1 MSIEESLNFLRGSTC
16 IYYAGL
22 DNESLPFLE
31 GEKQVEITVNDQI
44 LFLKALSL
52 VADYIVIPP
61 SFFFYWS
68 SIHRDSKIL
77 ETVLNLFQADIVLS
91 PIYTSMNMG
100 IDFLEHKMWHGSTQ
114 DRGIIT
120 DHKKLLSPFFRK
132 LPVFHRNVHIQ
143 SGGFKQFLSSEFSNI
158 QSPPPV
164 RKRVNRL
171 ILDPKNKEVQ
181 ISRAQIYR
189 ELGYSLNYEGL
200 KKHQYRKYYYA
211 TNRSYYKQGG
221 ITYEAVIS
229 IVGAERYSV
238 LGKELFSEKHGILIA
253 YDPMVILGIFESM
266 GISKALINRLSI
278 EDLIEIRKSSIF
290 AVFREAYYSFA
301 LTLQELALSTNRISK
316 AFIFNSK
323 SEFTKKFISRYFT
336 EEVLF
341 RKYTSN
347 WNIGEMTFFALAL
360 GTVGFFVIPV
370 VGAVLGVVPI
380 LLYKLDLTPKMFNV
394 VIEKITEKEIPFF
407 LFINE
412 LRDISKNMKKIE
424 ASETFQTQQ
433 RH

>member
-1 MSIEESLNFLRGSTC
+1 MEVKSGKTGTLRSLHQFINRSNHPYAVRL
-16 IYYAGL
+16 YAGPL
-22 DNESLPFLE
+22 AKTTTETPEGKPYTLLSLP
-31 GEKQVEITVNDQI
+31 
-44 LFLKALSL
+44 
-52 VADYIVIPP
+52 
-61 SFFFYWS
+61 SFW
-68 SIHRDSKIL
+68 
-77 ETVLNLFQADIVLS
+77 
-91 PIYTSMNMG
+91 
-100 IDFLEHKMWHGSTQ
+100 
-114 DRGIIT
+114 
-120 DHKKLLSPFFRK
+120 
-132 LPVFHRNVHIQ
+132 
-143 SGGFKQFLSSEFSNI
+143 
-158 QSPPPV
+158 
-164 RKRVNRL
+164 
-171 ILDPKNKEVQ
+171 
-181 ISRAQIYR
+181 
-189 ELGYSLNYEGL
+189 L

-278 EDLIEIRKSSIF
+278 EDLIEIRESSIF

-301 LTLQELALSTNRISK
+301 LTLQELAMSTNRISK
-316 AFIFNSK
+316 SFIFNSK
-323 SEFTKKFISRYFT
+323 SEFTKEFISRYFT

-370 VGAVLGVVPI
+370 LGAVLGVVPI
-380 LLYKLDLTPKMFNV
+380 LLYKLDLTPKLSNV
-394 VIEKITEKEIPFF
+394 VIEKITEKETPFF

-424 ASETFQTQQ
+424 SSETFKTQQ